1 MRHQDLLHQE
11 INVELNKLFV
21 ILVEHWVRMVDVKG
35 VVIMLIVKRMVMMI
49 MHELLVIIER
59 IVMNDVTLIRITM
72 RLNVFLE
79 LIFC

>member
-49 MHELLVIIER
+49 MHESLVIIER

>member
-1 MRHQDLLHQE
+1 MHQE
-11 INVELNKLFV
+11 INVELNKLLV
-21 ILVEHWVRMVDVKG
+21 ILVKHWVRMVDVKG
-35 VVIMLIVKRMVMMI
+35 VVIMLIVKRMIMLI

-59 IVMNDVTLIRITM
+59 IVVNDVTLIRITM

>member
-1 MRHQDLLHQE
+1 
-11 INVELNKLFV
+11 
-21 ILVEHWVRMVDVKG
+21 MVDVKG
-35 VVIMLIVKRMVMMI
+35 VVIMLIVKRMIMLI

-59 IVMNDVTLIRITM
+59 IVVNDVTLIRITM